1 MEKDSSWDPG
11 VRVARIRLA
20 GLAGALITAAIL
32 AVFAGSLFAEALFDR
47 YQRWQP
53 RQIAADTRVHIVRI
67 DAESLRAL
75 GPWPW
80 PRSYLALLTDRIRE
94 AGAVAI
100 GYNIIFAEPDPAS
113 SPARIADVY
122 AALSPSAFAEI
133 QSLPSLDARFG
144 EAIGRAPVVVGR
156 IGLQPGSVDAQGLTG
171 ASAASLSVEMQF
183 TAPLPKSVMSFP
195 LAEGN
200 VDDIEYSAHG
210 QGLFNSNPDSD
221 GVVRRVPIAATVA
234 GMPTPGLPLELVR
247 VAERRGSVTPEIVR
261 GALRGLHLGEHY
273 VPTSSAGEAR
283 LHYGELPEGSETSA
297 VNTMRAPRE
306 PGALAGKIVIIGGAA
321 VGLGSVVFTP
331 LGNSDYGTRILA
343 QAVDAILQGGWL
355 VRPAWAPLAEWLL
368 GGMLA
373 MLAIWQQPRIGSA
386 RMLIAFITPLLVLFV
401 VSWWAFSSE
410 GLLLDPLRPVMLAS
424 GAILSMAAVMF
435 YETLRRSARVRL
447 FTAGRQGEMNAA
459 RKIQMSLLPD
469 PQALAELSV
478 GLDLDAFVEPA
489 GMIGGDLYDAFSLPA
504 GRVVFLIGDVSGH
517 GPSAALF
524 MAVAN
529 GMVHSALRRSD
540 APLNE
545 VIASLNDEMIGDRQN
560 LLEVTMV
567 CAILDTDSGDVELVN
582 AGHEYPFVLRLDGTI
597 EELQMGGGLPLC
609 TMPGSMYPLQ
619 RIRLVPGE
627 AIVLVTDGVRE
638 AQSPK
643 GDYFG
648 TERTIQS
655 LATWAKDEPAS
666 VAISKLVAAVR
677 TFEAGNPPRDDLTVL
692 ALRYQP

>member
-1 MEKDSSWDPG
+1 VQKDASWDPG

-32 AVFAGSLFAEALFDR
+32 AVFAGSLFAEPLFDR

-53 RQIAADTRVHIVRI
+53 RQIAQTRVHIVRI

-80 PRSYLALLTDRIRE
+80 PRSYLAILTDRIRE

-100 GYNIIFAEPDPAS
+100 GYNFIFAEPDPTS
-113 SPARIADVY
+113 SPERIANTFST
-122 AALSPSAFAEI
+122 LSPSALAEI
-133 QSLPSLDARFG
+133 NSMPSLDARFG
-144 EAIGRAPVVVGR
+144 KAIGEAPVVVGR
-156 IGLQPGSVDAQGLTG
+156 IGLQPNSVDAQGLTG
-171 ASAASLSVEMQF
+171 ASAASLYVEMQF
-183 TAPLPKSVMSFP
+183 TAPLPKSVVAFP

-200 VDDIEYSAHG
+200 VDDIEDSALG
-210 QGLFNSNPDSD
+210 QALLNSSPDSD
-221 GVVRRVPIAATVA
+221 GVVRRVPIAANVA
-234 GMPTPGLPLELVR
+234 GVPTPGLPLELVR
-247 VAERRGSVTPEIVR
+247 VAERRDSVTPEIAR
-261 GALRGLHLGEHY
+261 GELRGLHLGDHY
-273 VPTSSAGEAR
+273 VPTNGAGEAR
-283 LHYGELPEGSETSA
+283 LHFGQDLPEGSETSA
-297 VNTMRAPRE
+297 VNMMRKPMER
-306 PGALAGKIVIIGGAA
+306 GALAGKIVIIDGAA
-321 VGLGSVVFTP
+321 AGLGSVVFTP
-331 LGNSDYGTRILA
+331 LGNSDYGARVFA

-368 GGMLA
+368 GGVLA

-401 VSWWAFSSE
+401 VSWSAFSSK

-435 YETLRRSARVRL
+435 YETLRRSAQVRL

-582 AGHEYPFVLRLDGTI
+582 AGHEYPFVLRLDGMI
-597 EELQMGGGLPLC
+597 EELQMDGGLPLC
-609 TMPGSMYPLQ
+609 TMPGSTYPLQ
-619 RIRLVPGE
+619 RVRLAPGE

-648 TERTIQS
+648 TERTVQS
-655 LATWAKDEPAS
+655 LASWTKDEPAS

-677 TFEAGNPPRDDLTVL
+677 AFEAGNPPRDDLTVL
-692 ALRYQP
+692 ALRYRP